1 MRGDWRI
8 NGVLM
13 QRLHILEKLGLDSA
27 SFPWQWELGLLC
39 SVQPEPGEAPARM
52 SDGVG
57 QAQLRPK
64 TGH

>member
-1 MRGDWRI
+1 
-8 NGVLM
+8 M

-52 SDGVG
+52 SDGAG